1 MPIFGAVIIAR
12 ELAQFSRTNAM
23 LLEAGVPL
31 AQALA
36 LGISGCKNLK
46 IKDALIAGEDSLVN
60 GHGFAEAL
68 ARHPVLPIFW
78 EELVMIGEENN
89 VMDET
94 LSSLAETYEKE
105 VENKLDAVLAL
116 AEPMSTFA
124 VGGVVLFMALSMF
137 MPIYSGLEV
146 VK

>member
-1 MPIFGAVIIAR
+1 
-12 ELAQFSRTNAM
+12 
-23 LLEAGVPL
+23 
-31 AQALA
+31 
-36 LGISGCKNLK
+36 
-46 IKDALIAGEDSLVN
+46 
-60 GHGFAEAL
+60 
-68 ARHPVLPIFW
+68 
-78 EELVMIGEENN
+78 MIGEENN

-94 LSSLAETYEKE
+94 LASLAETYEKE
-105 VENKLDAVLAL
+105 VEHKLDAVLAL